1 MLLLLAK
8 SSQSHPIL
16 GHSPVGRLTKI
27 GLKCFSLAARER
39 FARRTLGPMA
49 KQRAGTGKRV

>member
-16 GHSPVGRLTKI
+16 GHSPVGRLTLI
-27 GLKCFSLAARER
+27 GFKCFSLGARQR
-39 FARRTLGPMA
+39 FPRRIVEPMA
-49 KQRAGTGKRV
+49 K